1 MEVQRYVSRTSHT
14 IAAQVVYFRLHRR
27 MTQAQVAAAC
37 GVSPPDIARLGTATG
52 SQMDDADT
60 AHDRRCA
67 GHSSVRERNS
77 EGAIPCTQ
85 NPRASSAEPR

>member
-27 MTQAQVAAAC
+27 MGGGGVWRVATGYRAT
-37 GVSPPDIARLGTATG
+37 GTATG